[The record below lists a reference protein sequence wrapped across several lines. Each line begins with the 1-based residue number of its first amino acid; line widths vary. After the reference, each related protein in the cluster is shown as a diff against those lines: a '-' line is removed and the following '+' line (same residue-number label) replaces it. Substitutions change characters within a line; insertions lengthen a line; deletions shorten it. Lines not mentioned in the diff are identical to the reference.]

1 MKKESMKKETMKK
14 EAMKKETMK
23 KETTKKETEMKKET
37 MTENA
42 TEIEMKKEIMTN
54 SATETEVD
62 EIGKLPATSTE
73 TTTLTETT
81 TESDEDG
88 GSGTITQIGN
98 FVNIYHDIGGSVF
111 ALDKHTIL
119 IKGFTYDGAGPDA
132 FLWGGNSTKPSHQTL
147 ADGFVNVVLPYPFTG
162 NYPSYTDKDVPV
174 LGAFYKP
181 TDIVL
186 KLPLDVSVK
195 ELKWI
200 SVWCRKFQVNFGH
213 VMLTFPQKLKKAV
226 DDHDRSE

>member
-1 MKKESMKKETMKK
+1 MKK
-14 EAMKKETMK
+14 EATKKEATKKEAMK

-42 TEIEMKKEIMTN
+42 TETEMKKEIMTDHATEIMTDNATEIMTN
-54 SATETEVD
+54 SAIATETEVD

-73 TTTLTETT
+73 TLTETT

-132 FLWGGNSTKPSHQTL
+132 FLWGGNSTKP
-147 ADGFVNVVLPYPFTG
+147 
-162 NYPSYTDKDVPV
+162 
-174 LGAFYKP
+174 
-181 TDIVL
+181 
-186 KLPLDVSVK
+186 
-195 ELKWI
+195 
-200 SVWCRKFQVNFGH
+200 R
-213 VMLTFPQKLKKAV
+213 
-226 DDHDRSE
+226 